1 MTLDLAPLFK
11 TWHQKQKQQ
20 QQQNIQVELHQN

>member
-11 TWHQKQKQQ
+11 TWHQKHKQQ